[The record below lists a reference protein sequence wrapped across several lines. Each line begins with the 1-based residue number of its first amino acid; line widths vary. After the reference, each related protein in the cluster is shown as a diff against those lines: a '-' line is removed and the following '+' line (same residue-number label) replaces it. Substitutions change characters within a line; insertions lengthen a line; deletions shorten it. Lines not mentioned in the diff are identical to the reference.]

1 MEIYRDY
8 IAGVQF
14 ARPDF
19 TKLSI
24 DDPLALVWEQDN
36 KYDARAIRIDHTA
49 TGQKLGYIKKIDNL
63 LIHNSLA
70 DGNLLEAN
78 LTFIAPL
85 DSDGTPMTPPYESL
99 VVAIKA
105 TPKESAP
112 DTEPISSDGNE

>member
-19 TKLSI
+19 NRLNI
-24 DDPLALVWEQDN
+24 DDQLTLVWEQDN
-36 KYDARAIRIDHTA
+36 KYDALAIRIDHLA

-70 DGNLLEAN
+70 DGNLLEAK

-85 DSDGTPMTPPYESL
+85 DSDGTPRTPPYESL

-105 TPKESAP
+105 TPKKSAP
-112 DTEPISSDGNE
+112 TTEPLSSDGTK